1 MVSLRRT
8 IGAEKWISNLICQS
22 RDLTRSKM
30 VYKFVEEY
38 PVVNSALASCHH
50 DVAT

>member
-1 MVSLRRT
+1 MVSVRRS
-8 IGAEKWISNLICQS
+8 IGAKKWISNLIWKS

-38 PVVNSALASCHH
+38 PVESSALASCHH